1 MAPGRHLELF
11 YRNLYLSLNVLSEPS
26 RSMQI
31 PNLVKISQ
39 TTDELLRFEY
49 FEYTNLLG
57 GSNNEIY

>member
-49 FEYTNLLG
+49 FEYANLLG
-57 GSNNEIY
+57 